1 MTDRPFLS
9 QALAPSRREFLRRV
23 SFGVSA
29 ITLAGPTALAR
40 PIATGVANRSLGVIL
55 VGLGRYAGDELAPAL
70 QQTRHCHLA
79 GIVTGTPAK
88 AEAWSRKYNLPNS
101 NIYNYKTFDQVAN
114 NPNVDVVYVVLPN
127 AMHAEYTIRA
137 ARAGKHVIC
146 EKPMAVTV
154 KECEAMI
161 EACRTAGRSLSIGY
175 RLHFEPYNREMMR
188 LGQQQVYGKVKLIES
203 SDGFRLRDPNEWRL
217 HKELAGGG
225 ALMDIGIYAIQ
236 GARYVTG
243 QEPISV
249 LAQEFKTDPATFR
262 EVDETIC
269 WQLAFSSG
277 AVAYSATSYSARL
290 NRLYAT
296 AERGWFEL
304 SPAYSYSGLKGQT
317 SEGSMIFSNINQQA
331 AQMDAIAR
339 AILNDEPSP
348 VPGEEGL
355 KDLKVIEAIYRS
367 AASGQKAAII

>member
-1 MTDRPFLS
+1 MDL
-9 QALAPSRREFLRRV
+9 L
-23 SFGVSA
+23 
-29 ITLAGPTALAR
+29 
-40 PIATGVANRSLGVIL
+40 GVAL

-88 AEAWSRKYNLPNS
+88 AETWSRKYNLPNS
-101 NIYNYKTFDQVAN
+101 NIYNYKTFDQIAN

-127 AMHAEYTIRA
+127 AMHAEHTIRA

-243 QEPISV
+243 EEPISV
-249 LAQEFKTDPATFR
+249 LAQEFKTDLLTFR
-262 EVDETIC
+262 EVDETMC
-269 WQLAFSSG
+269 WQLEFSSG

-304 SPAYSYSGLKGQT
+304 SPAYSYSGLKGRT

-331 AQMDAIAR
+331 AQMDAIAS

-367 AASGQKAAII
+367 AASGGRAAII